1 MVIIIGIMHQHVQQ
15 VALQLRHVLLQHH
28 QEDLQ
33 LRIDNRVHR
42 YLIANQVHRHQI
54 VNQVHRYLTVNQV
67 RHQVHTVVE
76 VTVAEAAVVGVIAEE
91 AVVAAAEVTAEVAVV
106 AAVEAVVVEEEEED
120 RIYSFSIGLELVIS
134 LIQTNLPFLFAKK
147 LK

>member
-1 MVIIIGIMHQHVQQ
+1 
-15 VALQLRHVLLQHH
+15 
-28 QEDLQ
+28 
-33 LRIDNRVHR
+33 
-42 YLIANQVHRHQI
+42 
-54 VNQVHRYLTVNQV
+54 
-67 RHQVHTVVE
+67 
-76 VTVAEAAVVGVIAEE
+76 VGVIAEE
-91 AVVAAAEVTAEVAVV
+91 VVVAAVAVTAEVAVV